1 MESGGKKGSSDQSE
15 FSGGSQSETTT
26 TSSSAVSSV
35 DGGNIGWGRWFS
47 FKELEMATGGFSDE
61 NVVGEGG
68 YGIVYRGVLLDGSV
82 VAVKSLLNN
91 K

>member
-1 MESGGKKGSSDQSE
+1 MLVVNFLISVRRWTGGILG
-15 FSGGSQSETTT
+15 T
-26 TSSSAVSSV
+26 
-35 DGGNIGWGRWFS
+35 WGRWYS
-47 FKELEMATGGFSDE
+47 FKELETATGGFSDE

-68 YGIVYRGVLLDGSV
+68 YGIVYRGVSLDGSV

>member
-15 FSGGSQSETTT
+15 FSGETGTTT

-35 DGGNIGWGRWFS
+35 DGVNIGWGRWYGLR
-47 FKELEMATGGFSDE
+47 ELEAATGGFSDE

-68 YGIVYRGVLLDGSV
+68 YGIVYRGVLHDGSV

>member
-35 DGGNIGWGRWFS
+35 DGGNIGWGKWYS
-47 FKELEMATGGFSDE
+47 FKELETATGGFSDE

-82 VAVKSLLNN
+82 VAVKNLHNN